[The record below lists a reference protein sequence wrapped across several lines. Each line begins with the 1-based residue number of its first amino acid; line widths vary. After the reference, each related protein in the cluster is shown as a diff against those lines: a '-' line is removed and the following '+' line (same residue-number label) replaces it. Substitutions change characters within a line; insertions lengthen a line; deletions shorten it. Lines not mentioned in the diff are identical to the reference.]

1 MNKFL
6 ANREFTKYIKHNKK
20 LYKLNSVFDN
30 TYKNFE
36 FDKTIS
42 KYRKHH
48 KKFNFDAAI
57 NAIKL
62 CDDLNMLS
70 DNEIFD

>member
-30 TYKNFE
+30 TYKNF
-36 FDKTIS
+36 IM
-42 KYRKHH
+42 KYLI
-48 KKFNFDAAI
+48 KKYKIRGILNFKI
-57 NAIKL
+57 P
-62 CDDLNMLS
+62 LNILTKKK
-70 DNEIFD
+70 